1 VTESLIARVARTTVE
16 RSAPDEL
23 VFFDA
28 AARAYLH
35 EPGRAL
41 PRRGRRGDEALG
53 YGLTDLVD
61 LVTPVALTVA
71 GAVVAHL
78 TDRVSAAANARTD
91 RLIERLG
98 SRLRRR
104 PPAPVPAARRP
115 ELSAAQLDVIR
126 ALAEERARALGLA
139 EDRIALFVDAFMV
152 SVQRHSGTAGQ
163 DGAAG

>member
-1 VTESLIARVARTTVE
+1 MTESIIARVARTTVE
-16 RSAPDEL
+16 RAAPEEL
-23 VFFDA
+23 LFFDA
-28 AARAYLH
+28 AAAAYASRS
-35 EPGRAL
+35 GRAT

-53 YGLTDLVD
+53 YGVSEVVD

-78 TDRVSAAANARTD
+78 ADRVGAAASARTG
-91 RLIERLG
+91 RLVERLG

-104 PPAPVPAARRP
+104 PPAPTRLP
-115 ELSAAQLDVIR
+115 ELSAEQLDVIR

-152 SVQRHSGTAGQ
+152 SVQRHSGEASP
-163 DGAAG
+163 DEIAES

>member
-1 VTESLIARVARTTVE
+1 MTESIIARVARTTVE
-16 RSAPDEL
+16 RTAPEEL
-23 VFFDA
+23 LFFDA
-28 AARAYLH
+28 AASAYLRG
-35 EPGRAL
+35 PGRAS

-53 YGLTDLVD
+53 YGVTDVVD

-78 TDRVSAAANARTD
+78 ADRVGDAASARTD
-91 RLIERLG
+91 RLIARLRG
-98 SRLRRR
+98 RLRRR
-104 PPAPVPAARRP
+104 PPPPARLP

-152 SVQRHSGTAGQ
+152 SVRRHSGEANP
-163 DGAAG
+163 DEAAGS